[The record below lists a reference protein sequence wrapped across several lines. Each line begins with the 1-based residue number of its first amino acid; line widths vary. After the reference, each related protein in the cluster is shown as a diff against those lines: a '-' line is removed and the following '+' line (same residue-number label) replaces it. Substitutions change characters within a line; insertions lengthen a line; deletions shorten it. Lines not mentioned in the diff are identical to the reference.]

1 MGETR
6 IWLISRTASSTSPSA
21 TRNSPDSPIAVDD
34 ENGLLD
40 FLRDAVGVLHDGKGN
55 WLTDEQALYI
65 LETSGVGS
73 LYDMRTGLYSTD
85 GKAISTKAEL
95 AG

>member
-1 MGETR
+1 MANLKNR
-6 IWLISRTASSTSPSA
+6 LIHISVGYMEL
-21 TRNSPDSPIAVDD
+21 PDSPIEVDD

-40 FLRDAVGVLHDGKGN
+40 FLRDAIGGLHDRKGN

-73 LYDMRTGLYSTD
+73 LYGMRTGLYSID

-95 AG
+95 IG

>member
-1 MGETR
+1 MANLKNR
-6 IWLISRTASSTSPSA
+6 LIHVTVGYDEL
-21 TRNSPDSPIAVDD
+21 PDSPVVVDD
-34 ENGLLD
+34 ENGLFD
-40 FLRDAVGVLHDGKGN
+40 FLRDAVGGLHDGNGN

-65 LETSGVGS
+65 LETSGIGS
-73 LYDMRTGLYSTD
+73 LYGMRTGLYASD

>member
-1 MGETR
+1 MGNLKNR
-6 IWLISRTASSTSPSA
+6 LIPVTVGYDELPGSPVE
-21 TRNSPDSPIAVDD
+21 VDD
-34 ENGLLD
+34 ENDLLD
-40 FLRDAVGVLHDGKGN
+40 FLRDAIGGLHDGKGN

-73 LYDMRTGLYSTD
+73 LYDIRTGLYSPD

-95 AG
+95 IG

>member
-1 MGETR
+1 MDNLKNRLVHITVGYEE
-6 IWLISRTASSTSPSA
+6 LPGSPVK
-21 TRNSPDSPIAVDD
+21 VDD

-40 FLRDAVGVLHDGKGN
+40 FLRDAVGDLHDGNGN

-73 LYDMRTGLYSTD
+73 LYDMRVGLYSTD

-95 AG
+95 IG

>member
-1 MGETR
+1 MANLKNR
-6 IWLISRTASSTSPSA
+6 LIHVTVGYEELPSSPVVV
-21 TRNSPDSPIAVDD
+21 ND

-40 FLRDAVGVLHDGKGN
+40 FLRDAIGGLHDGKGN
-55 WLTDEQALYI
+55 WLTDEQALYL

-73 LYDMRTGLYSTD
+73 LYGMRTGLYSTD

>member
-1 MGETR
+1 MANLKNRLVHVTVGYDE
-6 IWLISRTASSTSPSA
+6 L
-21 TRNSPDSPIAVDD
+21 PDSPIKVDD

-40 FLRDAVGVLHDGKGN
+40 FLRDSVGVLHNGKGS

-85 GKAISTKAEL
+85 GKAISTKSEL
-95 AG
+95 ID

>member
-1 MGETR
+1 MANLKNR
-6 IWLISRTASSTSPSA
+6 LIHVTAGYDEL
-21 TRNSPDSPIAVDD
+21 PDSPVKVDD

-40 FLRDAVGVLHDGKGN
+40 FLRDAVGGLHDGKGN
-55 WLTDEQALYI
+55 WLTDEQVLYI

-73 LYDMRTGLYSTD
+73 LYGMRTGLYSTD

-95 AG
+95 VG

>member
-1 MGETR
+1 MANLKNR
-6 IWLISRTASSTSPSA
+6 LIHVTVGYEELPGSPVVV
-21 TRNSPDSPIAVDD
+21 ND

-40 FLRDAVGVLHDGKGN
+40 FLRDAIGGLHDGKGN
-55 WLTDEQALYI
+55 WLTDEQALYL

-73 LYDMRTGLYSTD
+73 LYGMRTGLYSTD

-95 AG
+95 AD

>member
-1 MGETR
+1 MATLKNRLVHVTVGYDE
-6 IWLISRTASSTSPSA
+6 LPGSPVE
-21 TRNSPDSPIAVDD
+21 VDD

-40 FLRDAVGVLHDGKGN
+40 FLRDAIGGLHDGKGN

-65 LETSGVGS
+65 LETGGVGS
-73 LYDMRTGLYSTD
+73 LYGMRTGLYSAD

-95 AG
+95 IG

>member
-1 MGETR
+1 MGNLKNR
-6 IWLISRTASSTSPSA
+6 LIHVTVGYDELPGSPVE
-21 TRNSPDSPIAVDD
+21 VDD
-34 ENGLLD
+34 ENDLLD
-40 FLRDAVGVLHDGKGN
+40 FLRDAIGGLHDGKGN

-73 LYDMRTGLYSTD
+73 LYDIRTGLYSPD

-95 AG
+95 IG

>member
-1 MGETR
+1 MANLKNRLVHVTVGYEE
-6 IWLISRTASSTSPSA
+6 L
-21 TRNSPDSPIAVDD
+21 PDSPVKVDD

-40 FLRDAVGVLHDGKGN
+40 FLRDSVGALHDWKGN

-85 GKAISTKAEL
+85 GKAITTKAEL
-95 AG
+95 ID

>member
-1 MGETR
+1 MANLKNRLVHVTVGYEE
-6 IWLISRTASSTSPSA
+6 LPGSPVE
-21 TRNSPDSPIAVDD
+21 VDD
-34 ENGLLD
+34 ENELLD
-40 FLRDAVGVLHDGKGN
+40 FLRDAIGGLHDGKSN

-73 LYDMRTGLYSTD
+73 LYGIRTGLYSTD

-95 AG
+95 IG

>member
-1 MGETR
+1 MANLKNR
-6 IWLISRTASSTSPSA
+6 IIHVTVGYEELPGSPVE
-21 TRNSPDSPIAVDD
+21 VDD
-34 ENGLLD
+34 ENGFLD
-40 FLRDAVGVLHDGKGN
+40 FLRGEVGGLHDVQGN

-95 AG
+95 VG

>member
-1 MGETR
+1 MANLKNR
-6 IWLISRTASSTSPSA
+6 LIHVTVGYDELH
-21 TRNSPDSPIAVDD
+21 DSPIAVDD

-40 FLRDAVGVLHDGKGN
+40 FLCDSVGVLHDWKGN

-73 LYDMRTGLYSTD
+73 LYGMRTGLYPVD
-85 GKAISTKAEL
+85 GKSISTKSEL
-95 AG
+95 AD

>member
-1 MGETR
+1 MANLKNRLVHITVGYEE
-6 IWLISRTASSTSPSA
+6 LPGSPVK
-21 TRNSPDSPIAVDD
+21 VDD

-40 FLRDAVGVLHDGKGN
+40 FLHDGKGN

-73 LYDMRTGLYSTD
+73 LYDMRVGLYSTD

-95 AG
+95 ID